1 MKLQQK
7 SLQKDCLDILRLHKS
22 SLILKAHLDDVLPE
36 VVDQDPKVDVDGGQG
51 QGEDRQK
58 SGNPEPGFVEAK
70 ITVRVDVACLQIAKN
85 EISEKN
91 KFHKIGSC

>member
-36 VVDQDPKVDVDGGQG
+36 VVDQDPKVDVDGRQG
-51 QGEDRQK
+51 QGEDR
-58 SGNPEPGFVEAK
+58 
-70 ITVRVDVACLQIAKN
+70 
-85 EISEKN
+85 
-91 KFHKIGSC
+91 